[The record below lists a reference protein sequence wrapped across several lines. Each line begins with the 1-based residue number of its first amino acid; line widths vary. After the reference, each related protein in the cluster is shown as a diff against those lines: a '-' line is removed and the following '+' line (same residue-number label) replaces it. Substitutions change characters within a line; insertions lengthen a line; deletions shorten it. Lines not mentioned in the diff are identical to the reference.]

1 MRRPLFDPLLALMAG
16 ILTGD
21 FIALPLL
28 TVLTGMLV
36 VLLVLLLCVRNQW
49 NRAAF
54 FLILLLLFIAGLFNI
69 QRQLYL
75 VHQNHHIIHQADQG
89 QVTLEGVILSA
100 DQTSTENNA
109 LTVRCLRIIQDN
121 SDRPVTGKLRL
132 VVPANL
138 LLQYG
143 DLIRFHSKIKRI
155 QSFHNPGSFNYERT
169 LNRQGIYVSGFV
181 ANAAGIVLIRHNS
194 ASGIKLKLE
203 SFRLQLKQLIY
214 ANAPS
219 PQREILEAM
228 TIGNSK
234 AIPQEVRDNFAKT
247 GTSHI
252 LAISGLHVGMVAA
265 AGFFLIFVLLKA
277 SEYLMLRFNI
287 LKVATA
293 AAIVPVIIY
302 ALVAGMGTTVLRSTL
317 MTLAFLTALLI
328 GKQKDLYNILFGAA
342 LILLIIAPESLFE
355 ISFQLSFSA
364 VFAIIYMVPRL
375 SGWTLPLPLSAPRW
389 LQTGIRRIYLFLLV
403 SAAATL
409 GTLPIIVYY
418 FNRVSAVS
426 LIANLIAVP
435 LLGMLALIP
444 AMVFILTSLFSSSL
458 AGFLVSVSSFFAG
471 IAVTAINRLASL
483 SWSSFSFVKPT
494 CFEIALF
501 YISIFL
507 LISAMTPSEKNHDR
521 GFTARH
527 PLGIRLAL
535 LVSLALIVADL
546 TYLAW
551 KDKSSNHLKITAI
564 DVGQGASTLVQL
576 PRGVNMLID
585 GGGYQNSP
593 FDMGRSVIASFLY
606 ARRIKKID
614 IAVLTHPHP
623 DHLQGLLYILDH
635 FDVQEVWC
643 TGLAVDDE
651 LYRLWMKKIT
661 QHNIRIKHLS
671 ALSQP
676 ADISGVHIRFLW
688 PLNQPQQTD
697 REMSYDAINDASL
710 VLKMTYGSRSFLVT
724 GDISSQV
731 EAQLIVSGQNL
742 KSDLLFVPHHGSIHS
757 SSSDFIR
764 AVSSRYAII
773 SAGKNNVF
781 RHPHPDVLNRYR
793 SAGVEI
799 FRTDQDGAVLVDS
812 DGQTLFITSWIKRPE
827 PEPSKRP
834 VASRIPL
841 TMEPR

>member
-1 MRRPLFDPLLALMAG
+1 MAG

-21 FIALPLL
+21 FIVVPLPLL
-28 TVLTGMLV
+28 LAGTLA
-36 VLLVLLLCVRNQW
+36 VLLVLFLFVIQQW

-54 FLILLLLFIAGLFNI
+54 FMMLLLLFIAGLFNI
-69 QRQLYL
+69 QRQQYL
-75 VHQNHHIIHQADQG
+75 VHQHHHIIHQSNQG
-89 QVTLEGVILSA
+89 PVTLEGVILST
-100 DQTSTENNA
+100 DQISTENNV

-121 SDRPVTGKLRL
+121 SYRPVTGKIRL
-132 VVPANL
+132 VVPASL
-138 LLQYG
+138 PLQYG
-143 DLIRFHSKIKRI
+143 DLVRFHSKIKRI

-181 ANAAGIVLIRHNS
+181 ANAAGIILIRHNS

-203 SFRLQLKQLIY
+203 SFRLRLKHLIY
-214 ANAPS
+214 AHAPS

-265 AGFFLIFVLLKA
+265 AGFFLIFVLLKS

-287 LKVATA
+287 FKVATA

-328 GKQKDLYNILFGAA
+328 GRQKDLYNILFGAA
-342 LILLIIAPESLFE
+342 LIILIIAPESLFE

-364 VFAIIYMVPRL
+364 VFAIIYMVPKL
-375 SGWTLPLPLSAPRW
+375 SAWTLPLPPSAPHW

-435 LLGMLALIP
+435 LLGILALIP

-458 AGFLVSVSSFFAG
+458 AGLLVSVSSFFAG
-471 IAVTAINRLASL
+471 IAVAAINWLASL
-483 SWSSFSFVKPT
+483 PWSSFSFVKPN

-501 YISIFL
+501 YIFIFL
-507 LISAMTPSEKNHDR
+507 LISVMTPVKINHDR

-535 LVSLALIVADL
+535 LVSLALIGADL
-546 TYLAW
+546 TYMTW
-551 KDKSSNHLKITAI
+551 KDKFSDHLKITVI
-564 DVGQGASTLVQL
+564 DVGQGASTLVQM
-576 PRGVNMLID
+576 PRGINMLID
-585 GGGYQNSP
+585 GGGYPNSP
-593 FDMGRSVIASFLY
+593 LDMGRSVIAPFLY

-651 LYRLWMKKIT
+651 LYRLWMEKIT

-671 ALSQP
+671 ALSPP
-676 ADISGVHIRFLW
+676 ADISGVHIRCLW
-688 PLNQPQQTD
+688 PLHQPKQTD
-697 REMSYDAINDASL
+697 REMPYDEINDASL
-710 VLKMTYGSRSFLVT
+710 VLKMTHVTRSFLVT
-724 GDISSQV
+724 CDISSQV
-731 EAQLIVSGQNL
+731 EAQLIASGQNL
-742 KSDLLFVPHHGSIHS
+742 KSDLLFVPHHGSVHS
-757 SSSDFIR
+757 SSTDFIH
-764 AVSSRYAII
+764 AVSCRYAII
-773 SAGKNNVF
+773 SSGKNNVF
-781 RHPHPDVLNRYR
+781 RHPHPDVLDRYR

-799 FRTDQDGAVLVDS
+799 FRTDQDGAVLVNS
-812 DGQTLFITSWIKRPE
+812 DGQTLSITPWIKRPG
-827 PEPSKRP
+827 PESSKRP
-834 VASRIPL
+834 AASRIPL
-841 TMEPR
+841 TIEP

>member
-1 MRRPLFDPLLALMAG
+1 MRRPLLYPLLALMAG

-21 FIALPLL
+21 FIVVPLPLL
-28 TVLTGMLV
+28 LAGTLA
-36 VLLVLLLCVRNQW
+36 VLLVLFLFVIQQW

-54 FLILLLLFIAGLFNI
+54 FMMLLLLFIAGLFNI
-69 QRQLYL
+69 QRQQYL
-75 VHQNHHIIHQADQG
+75 VHQHHHIIHQSNQG
-89 QVTLEGVILSA
+89 PVTLEGVILST
-100 DQTSTENNA
+100 DQISTENNV

-121 SDRPVTGKLRL
+121 SYRPVTGKIRL
-132 VVPANL
+132 VVPASL
-138 LLQYG
+138 PLQYG
-143 DLIRFHSKIKRI
+143 DLVRFHSKIKRI

-181 ANAAGIVLIRHNS
+181 ANAAGIILIRHNS

-203 SFRLQLKQLIY
+203 SFRLRLKHLIY
-214 ANAPS
+214 AHAPS

-265 AGFFLIFVLLKA
+265 AGFFLIFVLLKS

-287 LKVATA
+287 FKVATA

-328 GKQKDLYNILFGAA
+328 GRQKDLYNILFGAA
-342 LILLIIAPESLFE
+342 LIILIIAPESLFE

-364 VFAIIYMVPRL
+364 VFAIIYMVPKL
-375 SGWTLPLPLSAPRW
+375 SAWTLPLPPSAPHW

-435 LLGMLALIP
+435 LLGILALIP

-458 AGFLVSVSSFFAG
+458 AGLLVSVSSFFAG
-471 IAVTAINRLASL
+471 IAVAAINWLASL
-483 SWSSFSFVKPT
+483 PWSSFSFVKPN

-501 YISIFL
+501 YIFIFL
-507 LISAMTPSEKNHDR
+507 LISVMTPVKINHDR

-535 LVSLALIVADL
+535 LVSLALIGADL
-546 TYLAW
+546 TYMTW
-551 KDKSSNHLKITAI
+551 KDKFSDHLKITVI
-564 DVGQGASTLVQL
+564 DVGQGASTLVQM
-576 PRGVNMLID
+576 PRGINMLID
-585 GGGYQNSP
+585 GGGYPNSP
-593 FDMGRSVIASFLY
+593 LDMGRSVIAPFLY

-651 LYRLWMKKIT
+651 LYRLWMEKIT

-671 ALSQP
+671 ALSPP
-676 ADISGVHIRFLW
+676 ADISGVHIRCLW
-688 PLNQPQQTD
+688 PLHQPKQTD
-697 REMSYDAINDASL
+697 REMPYDEINDASL
-710 VLKMTYGSRSFLVT
+710 VLKMTHVTRSFLVT
-724 GDISSQV
+724 CDISSQV
-731 EAQLIVSGQNL
+731 EAQLIASGQNL
-742 KSDLLFVPHHGSIHS
+742 KSDLLFVPHHGSVHS
-757 SSSDFIR
+757 SSTDFIH
-764 AVSSRYAII
+764 AVSCRYAII
-773 SAGKNNVF
+773 SSGKNNVF
-781 RHPHPDVLNRYR
+781 RHPHPDVLDRYR

-799 FRTDQDGAVLVDS
+799 FRTDQDGAVLVNS
-812 DGQTLFITSWIKRPE
+812 DGQTLSITPWIKRPG
-827 PEPSKRP
+827 PESSKRP
-834 VASRIPL
+834 AASRIPL
-841 TMEPR
+841 TIEP